1 MQAERCI
8 VEREIK
14 MEVQIKRHRDTE
26 KGVGLFIALFALML
40 LSAIGL
46 AMVYAADTETAIDSN
61 FRDQQTATYAAI
73 SGLQEARDRLI
84 LGTAIGGT
92 TTVSGKID
100 WPLDLPS
107 TSAANIIYII
117 NPKPADTVAIEP
129 WNPNNRYYDWELC
142 STQEN
147 MPSGF
152 CNSTTHAPPGGNT
165 WYTVIDDSDATQGES
180 WHRTVPLDFKW
191 VRINLKANNMVSS
204 VPVTWPNTDPS
215 MVCWSGTGQI
225 NLPSGYDQTCSP
237 TGALTSINVPTGATG
252 YTSTPT
258 VTIGSPSSGGTQAVA
273 HAVITP
279 SSTGAVSG
287 LTLTSP
293 GTGYTSAPTVT
304 ISGGGGIGATAYASF
319 SPANGH
325 PVASVSLTSAGS
337 PTGCFSSATPQYF
350 TFTPGGLK
358 AQAQAVMSSTPNC
371 IASWKV
377 SGACSSL
384 KNTTQ
389 TVTTGNGGGSGFS
402 GTIKF
407 KAGTG
412 AVVASSITNPG
423 SGYTSVPTGSA
434 TTIAGG
440 CAAITY
446 TLGYQM
452 TGVTL
457 LDGGNGYV
465 TAPTVTVSTAPVSGG
480 TPTLSA
486 TLDTSSTTAGQ
497 ITGLTLTNGGT
508 GYTSAPTVTISGG
521 GGSGGTATAS
531 LASTNQLTGFDFTCS
546 GCTYGTKYFEPPL
559 VTISGGGGPTLS
571 TKGVIGGTTYYGQIV
586 QVTAYAETPTLSARK
601 GSRAMMQEE
610 LATARRDPFQ
620 LSIGGAITIPG
631 PNANFGTPNS
641 NNFYVKGTDANSCG
655 EVAVNKPS
663 IDVYDPGNSAA
674 VDDMIGSLSRPDHY
688 PGMKASPDVQNGT
701 FITGDPTPAT
711 LKQFVEGLQSQ
722 TDPAY
727 QMLSTPGVTPIGWD
741 PSTFQSFTLTD
752 ANANPTNPPYTFV
765 QGNATLN
772 GTTHGS
778 GILVVTGTL
787 TIGGNYSWDG
797 LVLVIGQGQVVY
809 NGGGNGQVNGSL
821 YTAKIF
827 DSSGTELPE
836 LGTPTM
842 DYSGGGGNGVQYDHC
857 KADKLL
863 GNLAQQQPPPDPNPL
878 TLLSQRTIYR

>member
-1 MQAERCI
+1 MRAEPCI
-8 VEREIK
+8 VEREIE
-14 MEVQIKRHRDTE
+14 MEVHTMRNRDSE

-46 AMVYAADTETAIDSN
+46 AMVYAADTETSIDSN

-84 LGTAIGGT
+84 LGTSIGGT

-100 WPLDLPS
+100 WPTDLPS

-117 NPKPADTVAIEP
+117 NPRSGETIEP
-129 WNPNNRYYDWELC
+129 WKPNTRYYDWELC
-142 STQEN
+142 SAQEN

-152 CNSTTHAPPGGNT
+152 CNSTNHTPPSTTT
-165 WYTVIDDSDATQGES
+165 WYTVIDDSDATQGAS
-180 WHRTVPLDFKW
+180 WHRTVPLNFKW
-191 VRINLKANNMVSS
+191 VRINLKANNMVSN

-215 MVCWSGTGQI
+215 LVCWSGTGQI
-225 NLPSGYDQTCSP
+225 NLPSGYDKTCSP
-237 TGALTSINVPTGATG
+237 TGALTAINVPTGATG
-252 YTSTPT
+252 YTGTPS
-258 VTIGSPSSGGTQAVA
+258 VSIGAPPSGGTQAVA
-273 HAVITP
+273 QAVVSDTA
-279 SSTGAVSG
+279 SGAISG
-287 LTLTSP
+287 LTLTSN
-293 GTGYTSAPTVT
+293 GTNYTSNPTVT
-304 ISGGGGIGATAYASF
+304 ISGGGGLGATAYATF
-319 SPANGH
+319 APANSH
-325 PVASVSLTSAGS
+325 PLASVSMTSAGS
-337 PTGCFSSATPQYF
+337 PTGCFASATPPVI
-350 TFTPGGLK
+350 TIVPTSGGSG
-358 AQAQAVMSSTPNC
+358 ASATATMSARTC
-371 IASWKV
+371 VASWTV

-407 KAGTG
+407 KNGTG
-412 AVVASSITNPG
+412 AVTASSITNPG

-440 CAAITY
+440 CATITY
-446 TLGYQM
+446 TLGYQL
-452 TGVTL
+452 TGVSLSAPGT
-457 LDGGNGYV
+457 GYV
-465 TAPTVTVSTAPVSGG
+465 SVPNVGVGTAPASGG
-480 TPTLSA
+480 TPTLTA
-486 TLDTSSTTAGQ
+486 TLASASANAGQ
-497 ITGLTLTNGGT
+497 ITGLTLTSGGT
-508 GYTSAPTVTISGG
+508 GYTSAPTVTITGG
-521 GGSGGTATAS
+521 GGSGATATAS
-531 LASTNQLTGFDFTCS
+531 LATTKHITGFDFTCS
-546 GCTYGTKYFEPPL
+546 GCSYGSGYLQPPA
-559 VTISGGGGPTLS
+559 VYITGAGGPNLT
-571 TKGVIGGTTYYGQIV
+571 TAGVLGGTTYYGQIV
-586 QVTAYAETPTLSARK
+586 QVTSYAETPTLSARQ

-610 LATARRDPFQ
+610 LATAKRNPFQ
-620 LSIGGAITIPG
+620 LTIGGAITLPG

-655 EVAVNKPS
+655 EVAVAKPS
-663 IDVYDPGNSAA
+663 IDVYDPGNSGA
-674 VDDMIGSLSRPDHY
+674 VDDMIGQLSRTDHY
-688 PGMKASPDVQNGT
+688 PGMHASPDVQNGT
-701 FITGDPTPAT
+701 FLTGDPTPAT
-711 LKQFVEGLQSQ
+711 LRQFVEGLQTQ

-727 QMLSTPGVTPIGWD
+727 QMLSTTPLSWD
-741 PSTFQSFTLTD
+741 PSTFQNFALSN

-797 LVLVIGQGQVVY
+797 LILVIGQGQVIY

-827 DSSGTELPE
+827 DTSGTQLDT

-863 GNLAQQQPPPDPNPL
+863 GNLAQQVPPPDPNPL
-878 TLLSQRTIYR
+878 TLISQRTIYR